1 MIARRRIFQI
11 SGALLVICLLVG
23 CAVAPRE
30 KTTSEQYQDMRQVY
44 NAARI
49 RYASNAPKFA
59 GETPDK
65 VLRDYQILLYAYT
78 QTAAFAVHAQE
89 VRIQRALPPSIEPLP
104 TPSGQPTV
112 ADVDRDYERVLKID
126 AELWRKSAMLFPMG
140 DVLLEPPPLPP
151 LQDSRDPRF
160 ARLVAMQGEV
170 EKQKQVIVTR
180 DKETS
185 RKASEATARMGQP
198 NPCQGPMGQNIC
210 VGPAPQQQ
218 RLCVASGQGWSALVP
233 C

>member
-1 MIARRRIFQI
+1 MIARRRIFKI

-44 NAARI
+44 NAARM

-112 ADVDRDYERVLKID
+112 ADVDRDYERVLKVD

-198 NPCQGPMGQNIC
+198 NPCQGPMGQNTC
-210 VGPAPQQQ
+210 AGPEPQPQ
-218 RLCVASGQGWSALVP
+218 RMCEVRGQGWVGLAP

>member
-1 MIARRRIFQI
+1 MIGTRRIFQI
-11 SGALLVICLLVG
+11 SGASLIICLLVG
-23 CAVAPRE
+23 CAMAPRE
-30 KTTSEQYQDMRQVY
+30 KTTSENYQDMRQVY
-44 NAARI
+44 DTART

-65 VLRDYQILLYAYT
+65 VLNDYQILLYTYA
-78 QTAAFAVHAQE
+78 QTAAFAVHKE
-89 VRIQRALPPSIEPLP
+89 EERIQRPLPPSIEPLP

-160 ARLVAMQGEV
+160 ARLVAMQREV
-170 EKQKQVIVTR
+170 EKQKQVIANRAT
-180 DKETS
+180 EIG
-185 RKASEATARMGQP
+185 RKTSEATARMGQP
-198 NPCQGPMGQNIC
+198 NPCQGPMGQNTC
-210 VGPAPQQQ
+210 VGPAPQPQ
-218 RLCVASGQGWSALVP
+218 RMCEVRGQGWVGLAP